1 MNIIYILGALFA
13 FSLLVIVHEFGHFM
27 MAKLN
32 GVKVEEFSIGMGPK
46 LFGVRRGET
55 EYSIK
60 LLPIGGYVK
69 MLGEDGEVTS
79 DERAFQ
85 NKSPLRKLSV
95 VSAGPIMN
103 IILAVIL
110 YSIIAGSRGFLVPVV
125 DNVVPGNPADL
136 AGIRKG
142 DKIIQVNEK
151 AITTWEDFVTQV
163 YNANGSTIS
172 VIYKRGEETKSST
185 ITPVKDE
192 KENRFVVGVYPTLVE
207 NPGVNESIK
216 YGFIETTSLVKQT
229 FGFFKTLF
237 TGGASVD
244 DFGGPVTIMRVS
256 GEAAK
261 AGFLSLLSF
270 AAYLS
275 VQLAIFN
282 IIPFPALDG
291 GWIIL
296 FLIEFITRKKI
307 DSNKVGVLN
316 YIGFVILITL
326 MIVVTIKDI
335 LYPVKF

>member
-13 FSLLVIVHEFGHFM
+13 FSLLVIVHEFGHFI

-46 LFGVRRGET
+46 LLGIRKGET
-55 EYSIK
+55 DYSIK

-69 MLGEDGEVTS
+69 MLGEDGEETS

-85 NKSPLRKLSV
+85 NKSSLRKLSI

-103 IILAVIL
+103 IILAVVL

-136 AGIRKG
+136 AGIKKG
-142 DKIIQVNEK
+142 DKIVQVNDK
-151 AITTWEDFVTQV
+151 VINTWEDFVTQV
-163 YNANGSTIS
+163 YNANGSNIS

-185 ITPVKDE
+185 ITPVKDT

-207 NPGVNESIK
+207 NPSINESIK
-216 YGFIETTSLVKQT
+216 YGFVETISLVKQT

-237 TGGASVD
+237 TGRASVS

-270 AAYLS
+270 ASYLS

-307 DSNKVGVLN
+307 DSKKIGVLN
-316 YIGFVILITL
+316 YIGFIVLITL
-326 MIVVTIKDI
+326 MIIVTIKDI
-335 LYPVKF
+335 LYPLKL

>member
-1 MNIIYILGALFA
+1 MNIIYILGAVFA
-13 FSLLVIVHEFGHFM
+13 FSLLVIVHEFGHFI

-46 LFGVRRGET
+46 LLGVRKGET

-69 MLGEDGEVTS
+69 MLGEDGEETS

-85 NKSPLRKLSV
+85 NKSSLRKLSI

-103 IILAVIL
+103 IILAVVL
-110 YSIIAGSRGFLVPVV
+110 YSIIAGSRGFLVPIV

-136 AGIRKG
+136 AGIKKG
-142 DKIIQVNEK
+142 DKIVQVNDNV
-151 AITTWEDFVTQV
+151 INTWEDFVTQV
-163 YNANGSTIS
+163 YNANGSNIS

-185 ITPVKDE
+185 ITPVKDA

-207 NPGVNESIK
+207 NPSINESIK
-216 YGFIETTSLVKQT
+216 YGFVETISLVKQT

-237 TGGASVD
+237 TGRASVS

-270 AAYLS
+270 ASYLS

-307 DSNKVGVLN
+307 DSKKIGVLN
-316 YIGFVILITL
+316 YIGFIVLITL
-326 MIVVTIKDI
+326 MIIVTIKDI
-335 LYPVKF
+335 LYPLKL